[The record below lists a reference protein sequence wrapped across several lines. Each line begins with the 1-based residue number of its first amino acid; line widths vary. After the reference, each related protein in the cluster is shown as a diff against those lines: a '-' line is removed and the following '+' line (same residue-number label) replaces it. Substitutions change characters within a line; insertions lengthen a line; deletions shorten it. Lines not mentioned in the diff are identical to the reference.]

1 MKIILRILF
10 VCVALSTGR
19 ADSCAQSTSSIPAI
33 ELSVPDSIIYS
44 VFLDSQAK
52 IEMVN
57 GIQSFVP
64 QRIGN
69 RLVDVILHLD
79 PMVHLRTTI
88 KVDSTQIT
96 KLRIAP
102 EAGSFT
108 LIKEG
113 NSTTA
118 IDYTKPNSEAYAVA
132 ALEVEVNVASAL
144 RCAPPAAPE
153 VLQAWLDELT
163 ALDFEREKLKSL
175 HAIFD
180 SSCLTVQQIEA
191 LITSIE
197 DEQRRFGL
205 LQQAY
210 PNCFNQHA
218 FDNLRNL
225 LYLERNQVAF
235 KEWLQNERSLQ
246 AVGAGE

>member
-1 MKIILRILF
+1 MKIILRIF
-10 VCVALSTGR
+10 IVCFALSTGS
-19 ADSCAQSTSSIPAI
+19 SCLYAQSTSSIPAI

-44 VFLDSQAK
+44 VFLDSQVK

-57 GIQSFVP
+57 GGQSLIP
-64 QRIGN
+64 QRIGS
-69 RLVDVILHLD
+69 RLVDVILHLE

-88 KVDSTQIT
+88 TVDSTQVT

-102 EAGSFT
+102 DAGSFT

-113 NSTTA
+113 NLTTA
-118 IDYTKPNSEAYAVA
+118 IDYTKPNSEAYTMP

-153 VLQAWLDELT
+153 VLQTWLAELT
-163 ALDFEREKLKSL
+163 VLDFEREKLKSL
-175 HAIFD
+175 HAIFE

-191 LITSIE
+191 LISSIE

-205 LQQAY
+205 LKQAY
-210 PNCFNQHA
+210 PNCFNQHD
-218 FDNLRNL
+218 FDKLRNL

-235 KEWLQNERSLQ
+235 IEWLQNERSLQ

>member
-1 MKIILRILF
+1 
-10 VCVALSTGR
+10 
-19 ADSCAQSTSSIPAI
+19 
-33 ELSVPDSIIYS
+33 
-44 VFLDSQAK
+44 
-52 IEMVN
+52 MVN

>member
-1 MKIILRILF
+1 
-10 VCVALSTGR
+10 
-19 ADSCAQSTSSIPAI
+19 
-33 ELSVPDSIIYS
+33 
-44 VFLDSQAK
+44 
-52 IEMVN
+52 MVN

-118 IDYTKPNSEAYAVA
+118 IDYTKPNSEAFAEA

-163 ALDFEREKLKSL
+163 TLDFEREKLKSL